1 MFISAE
7 NNMSMRLQR
16 KLHGRTLKV
25 ALVSVPAKPI
35 LI

>member
-16 KLHGRTLKV
+16 KLHGRSLKV
-25 ALVSVPAKPI
+25 TVVSVPTKPI